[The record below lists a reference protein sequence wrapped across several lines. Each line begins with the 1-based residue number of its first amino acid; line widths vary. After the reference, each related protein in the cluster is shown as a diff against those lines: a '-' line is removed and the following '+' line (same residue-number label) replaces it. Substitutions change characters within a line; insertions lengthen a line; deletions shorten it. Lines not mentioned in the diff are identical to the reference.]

1 MKAYTTDLRER
12 VIKVYDEDK
21 WTIGQ
26 IAQRFKVGEWWIH
39 KLKRQRLL
47 TGGIDPIKGKVG
59 KPRSFQGKPLAQLE
73 HYVRQHPDAT
83 LEQIGEA
90 LGASC
95 TLVTIHNTL
104 RRLGYRFKK
113 NAAGQRTRSP

>member
-1 MKAYTTDLRER
+1 MKAYTMDLRER
-12 VIKVYDEDK
+12 VMKVYDEDK

-47 TGGIDPIKGKVG
+47 TGGITPRKGQVG
-59 KPRSFQGKPLAQLE
+59 KPRSFQGQRLAELE
-73 HYVRQHPDAT
+73 HYVRKHPDAT
-83 LEQIGEA
+83 LDQIHEQLEVP
-90 LGASC
+90 C
-95 TLVTIHNTL
+95 TTVTIHNTL

-113 NAAGQRTRSP
+113 NAAGQRTRSS